1 MDYGKKMN
9 AIDFTSRTEYNGQ
22 WSKENEWDELWSE
35 GSNMECDDRRWQCAK
50 RRVDVE
56 WLHHDVMQNNNRTT
70 LFLSDNI

>member
-35 GSNMECDDRRWQCAK
+35 GSNMECDDRRW
-50 RRVDVE
+50 
-56 WLHHDVMQNNNRTT
+56 
-70 LFLSDNI
+70 